1 MQKDA
6 SSAPSK
12 VLNQAIRDLRAY
24 ILDLR
29 PRQMGSEGLMS
40 GLNRLITEFRANTL
54 ATVQIDWDRS

>member
-1 MQKDA
+1 MQKHV
-6 SSAPSK
+6 SSIPSK

-24 ILDLR
+24 ILDLG

-54 ATVQIDWDRS
+54 ASCAVDRDR